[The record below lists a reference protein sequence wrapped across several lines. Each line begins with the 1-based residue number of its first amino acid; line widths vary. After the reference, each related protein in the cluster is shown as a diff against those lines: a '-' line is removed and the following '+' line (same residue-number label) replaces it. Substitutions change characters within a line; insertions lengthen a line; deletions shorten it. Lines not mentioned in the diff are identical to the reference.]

1 MAVNEDEKSKNDLKY
16 LLKMDELNT
25 QKEKHQNKSN
35 LFRNIAIFPF
45 LISFLTLALMYMA
58 NVSTAELE
66 SFGVCNFLIGV
77 ALLSI
82 SSNHSSQHRKL
93 QKSIKFHRRWRE
105 KYDWICAVHKG
116 PPYARIRVQRYPRI
130 RIRIEGAPSC
140 ILNFV
145 NALIVAKYYFSSWVR
160 FHMGKIHS
168 GSQMEFEIYLNNMNK
183 NIDRWETWKTAK
195 VAFDDSGCPVFY
207 WWD

>member
-93 QKSIKFHRRWRE
+93 QKSIKFHRRCYQYQLFSQINTKKKFVSGHEPSFSTWSNLSCL
-105 KYDWICAVHKG
+105 IL
-116 PPYARIRVQRYPRI
+116 PYYLESRSRMLW
-130 RIRIEGAPSC
+130 S
-140 ILNFV
+140 
-145 NALIVAKYYFSSWVR
+145 
-160 FHMGKIHS
+160 FHS
-168 GSQMEFEIYLNNMNK
+168 YATNEN
-183 NIDRWETWKTAK
+183 
-195 VAFDDSGCPVFY
+195 
-207 WWD
+207 